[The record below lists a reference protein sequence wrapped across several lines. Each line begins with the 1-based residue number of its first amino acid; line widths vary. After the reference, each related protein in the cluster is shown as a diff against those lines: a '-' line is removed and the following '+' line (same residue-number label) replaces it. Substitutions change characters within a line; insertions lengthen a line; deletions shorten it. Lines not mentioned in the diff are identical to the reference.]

1 MLLQVNPYP
10 GARGALSTSLD
21 GHDGSGTGQPWEQP
35 SLATASL
42 HPGLSASS
50 RPCGFPPSA
59 HAQRPAGNAQDKG
72 LVPEEGELSCAM
84 GWVAGG
90 GPTGAASSGTDSPS
104 LSVPLSSCSPCSRT
118 RRESPRVTPRSP
130 SPAPAAR
137 SEQPQPPPSG
147 STDLGAVLGT
157 TQTCTTGRELRGN
170 GGIKW
175 SYSFLCLP
183 PTPRTA
189 SKVKPAALIQREAGT
204 SHGTRRQLLPSQA
217 GRGGQKPREDTL
229 ASRKSST
236 TTHIHTHAHTQEP
249 TFRAEPRLHAKS
261 SAVFLPLPGSQL

>member
-1 MLLQVNPYP
+1 MLLKVNPYP
-10 GARGALSTSLD
+10 GAPSALSTSLD
-21 GHDGSGTGQPWEQP
+21 GHGGSGTGQPWEQP

-72 LVPEEGELSCAM
+72 LVPEEGELSCAV

-104 LSVPLSSCSPCSRT
+104 LSVPLPSCSPCSRT

-147 STDLGAVLGT
+147 SADLGAVLGT

-183 PTPRTA
+183 PAPHAR
-189 SKVKPAALIQREAGT
+189 PAR
-204 SHGTRRQLLPSQA
+204 
-217 GRGGQKPREDTL
+217 
-229 ASRKSST
+229 
-236 TTHIHTHAHTQEP
+236 
-249 TFRAEPRLHAKS
+249 
-261 SAVFLPLPGSQL
+261 